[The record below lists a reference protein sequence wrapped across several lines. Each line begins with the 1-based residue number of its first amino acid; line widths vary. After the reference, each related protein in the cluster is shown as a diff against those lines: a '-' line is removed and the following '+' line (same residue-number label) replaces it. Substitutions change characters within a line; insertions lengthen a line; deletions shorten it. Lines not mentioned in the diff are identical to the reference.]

1 MKTAL
6 VTKDNQGGLL
16 IYLHLPELH
25 DVNTLRSILFCSVY
39 CGQVLKLQFQ
49 PFNDQLSPHLGTSQ
63 LVYRANQLIGYFMMG
78 ALALK
83 WLKDIMA
90 SVSCR

>member
-6 VTKDNQGGLL
+6 VTKENQGGLL
-16 IYLHLPELH
+16 IYLHLHELH

-39 CGQVLKLQFQ
+39 CSQVLKFFQ

-78 ALALK
+78 TLALK

-90 SVSCR
+90 CVSCR